1 MADRR
6 LKDEIKELKYWIRIY
21 KKEAKENLK
30 SHDVDAHAFCCEK
43 ILSMELDLNRL
54 MIKYKKEDAC

>member
-1 MADRR
+1 MTEKR

-30 SHDVDAHAFCCEK
+30 SNDVDAHAFCCEK
-43 ILSMELDLNRL
+43 ILNMELQLNKLQAR
-54 MIKYKKEDAC
+54 YKKEA